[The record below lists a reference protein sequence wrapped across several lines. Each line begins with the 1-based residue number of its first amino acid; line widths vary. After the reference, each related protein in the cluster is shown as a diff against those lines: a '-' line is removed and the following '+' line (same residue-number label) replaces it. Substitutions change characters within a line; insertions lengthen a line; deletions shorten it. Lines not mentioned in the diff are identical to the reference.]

1 MEENMKKVL
10 VLTLLL
16 VFGFCGYTE
25 ARTQYDSTGRKIV
38 RDDTIR
44 GQKRA
49 AEQKAIQQRKIQA
62 AAAAKMDYEEAM
74 RSLEEQKPK
83 TNFYQDRIK

>member
-1 MEENMKKVL
+1 MKKVL

-25 ARTQYDSTGRKIV
+25 ARTQYDSTGRNIV